1 MLYTYILCKPRKKN
15 PVVKWWVMFYLQ
27 GYFSEPRAMFLCN
40 DGAGHTGQFV
50 YIKDERE
57 EQEYLGLCEVQ
68 VFPVQSKSNVI
79 SFRNDLW
86 IIMSL
91 FSMDAEHSIDSDKLK
106 FSQQRTLNIESFYF
120 PKRLLLIFIMHF
132 DQNTILWVVTIATLQ
147 SISLFLCMV
156 IF

>member
-1 MLYTYILCKPRKKN
+1 
-15 PVVKWWVMFYLQ
+15 MFYLQ

-79 SFRNDLW
+79 SFRNDL
-86 IIMSL
+86 
-91 FSMDAEHSIDSDKLK
+91 
-106 FSQQRTLNIESFYF
+106 
-120 PKRLLLIFIMHF
+120 
-132 DQNTILWVVTIATLQ
+132 
-147 SISLFLCMV
+147 
-156 IF
+156 

>member
-1 MLYTYILCKPRKKN
+1 
-15 PVVKWWVMFYLQ
+15 MFYLQ

-120 PKRLLLIFIMHF
+120 PKRFLLIFIMHF
-132 DQNTILWVVTIATLQ
+132 DQNIILWVVTTATLQ
-147 SISLFLCMV
+147 SISLFSYMV
-156 IF
+156 IFSVLNYCYIIETRT